1 MSQPSNDAQSAAAL
15 EQAIE
20 KAKEVAADIRQAAD
34 DLAVANTVLE
44 THLSEEAR
52 TREVDQAL
60 NHTGAVEK
68 TLSQSAETLDE
79 VNAALDKVPTPPP
92 RR

>member
-1 MSQPSNDAQSAAAL
+1 MSQPSNDAQAAQAL

-34 DLAVANTVLE
+34 DLAVANTVLD

-60 NHTGAVEK
+60 GHTDAVEK
-68 TLSQSAETLDE
+68 TLTKSAETLDE
-79 VNAALDKVPTPPP
+79 VNTTLDQLPTPGA
-92 RR
+92 RT

>member
-44 THLSEEAR
+44 THLSEETR

-60 NHTGAVEK
+60 THTGAVEK

-79 VNAALDKVPTPPP
+79 VNATLDKVPAPPP

>member
-1 MSQPSNDAQSAAAL
+1 MSQPSKDAQAAKDL

-34 DLAVANTVLE
+34 DLAVANTVLD
-44 THLSEEAR
+44 THLSEQAR

-60 NHTGAVEK
+60 DHQGAVEK
-68 TLSQSAETLDE
+68 TLTKSAETLDQ
-79 VNAALDKVPTPPP
+79 VNNALDKAAAPAPHG
-92 RR
+92 